1 MTSSGAARMWGWGVG
16 DDDVIYKAHWVSLQM
31 LIVHGET
38 NKQQTNCGQCKY
50 SSRQRWW
57 VIC

>member
-1 MTSSGAARMWGWGVG
+1 MTSSGAARMWMGRGALNNTE

-38 NKQQTNCGQCKY
+38 NKQLW
-50 SSRQRWW
+50 SM
-57 VIC
+57 